1 MIQIIYSPK
10 WFYGK
15 DIIIDSI
22 SLLVLLLIAFFS
34 FKYYKIRRNKNYNFL
49 GFSFCLIALSFL
61 FKILTNFTIYYKVL
75 ETHDLGIVTLTYQ
88 TIKVSEILFY
98 IGFLAYR
105 LLMLIGLYMLY
116 SIYVKQPK
124 SNILLITFFILTS
137 TYFSQSSY
145 YLFHLTALILLI
157 LITVH
162 YYTNYF
168 TTKNKSTKFVASSFG
183 IITISH
189 LFSIFANIS
198 TRFYV
203 IAELI
208 QLMGFGFLL
217 SSFLMVLSHG
227 RKKD

>member
-1 MIQIIYSPK
+1 MIQVVYSPK

-34 FKYYKIRRNKNYNFL
+34 FKYYKIKKNKNHIYL

-61 FKILTNFTIYYKVL
+61 FKILTNFTVYYNVL
-75 ETHDLGIVTLTYQ
+75 ETHNFGLLTLTYQ
-88 TIKVSEILFY
+88 TTKVSEILFY
-98 IGFLAYR
+98 AGFLAYR
-105 LLMLIGLYMLY
+105 LLMLVGLYMLY

-124 SNILLITFFILTS
+124 SNILLVIFFILVS
-137 TYFSQSSY
+137 TYFSQSAY
-145 YLFHLTALILLI
+145 YIFHLTALFLLA

-162 YYTNYF
+162 YCKNYF
-168 TTKNKSTKFVASSFG
+168 NTKNKSTKILASSFG
-183 IITISH
+183 IITLSH
-189 LFSIFANIS
+189 LFSMLANLS

-203 IAELI
+203 IAEVV
-208 QLMGFGFLL
+208 QLVGFAVLL
-217 SSFLMVLSHG
+217 ASFLMVLSHG